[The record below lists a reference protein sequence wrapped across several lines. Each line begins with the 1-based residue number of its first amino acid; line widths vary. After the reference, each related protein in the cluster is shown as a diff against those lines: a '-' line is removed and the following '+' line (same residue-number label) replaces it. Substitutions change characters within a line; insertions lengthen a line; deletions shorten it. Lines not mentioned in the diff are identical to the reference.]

1 MSANGFFAWG
11 VDGTDVVAARP
22 ESKSKSLSKSGSK
35 WASTLDTA
43 KSVLDPDPD
52 PDSDSDGEPLD
63 VPGTMVTSLM
73 AVVVGGR

>member
-1 MSANGFFAWG
+1 MGANGFFAWG

-52 PDSDSDGEPLD
+52 PDPDFDSDSGPLD
-63 VPGTMVTSLM
+63 VAGTKASLLM
-73 AVVVGGR
+73 A